1 MPEKKKKKHFGD
13 RRDATLIT
21 KADPLHLFM
30 PYIYVN
36 EADNE
41 AFIQEQIDITN
52 LLAYVEKKNGEN
64 PEYKY
69 TPFHVIVA
77 AIVKMVHLRPVL
89 NRFYKGYRY
98 YQRDD
103 VSVAFTAKNVFSDT
117 GTESLLM
124 MKYDESSTVD
134 SIHNDIK
141 ERLIRLRSKGE
152 VDNSTDQMGSLVKLP
167 RWLLRIVG
175 FILRR
180 LDFYGKVPDSLIKED
195 PNHAT
200 VFVSN
205 LGSLNLRA
213 GYHHLSNWG
222 TCSVF
227 VVIGR
232 YHKAPVFADDGSY
245 EMRDVVDIGITLD
258 ERIGDGFYYSKSLK
272 LLKHLLN
279 NPELLERPA
288 GEEVD
293 YE

>member
-1 MPEKKKKKHFGD
+1 MPQKKKKRFGD

-21 KADPLHLFM
+21 KADPMHLFM
-30 PYIYVN
+30 PYVYVN

-52 LLAYVEKKNGEN
+52 LLRYVAKKNGEN

-77 AIVKMVHLRPVL
+77 AIVKMIHLRPVL

-98 YQRDD
+98 YQRDE
-103 VSVAFTAKNVFSDT
+103 VSVAFTVKNVFSDT
-117 GTESLLM
+117 GSESLLF
-124 MKYDESSTVD
+124 MKYDENATLD

-141 ERLIRLRSKGE
+141 ERLMRVRDRGE
-152 VDNSTDQMGSLVKLP
+152 IDNSMDQMGSLVKLP

-175 FILRR
+175 FFIRR
-180 LDFYGKVPDSLIKED
+180 LDFYGRLPDSLIKED

-200 VFVSN
+200 AFISN
-205 LGSLNLRA
+205 LGSINLKA
-213 GYHHLSNWG
+213 GYHHLTNFG
-222 TCSVF
+222 TNSLF

-232 YHKAPVFADDGSY
+232 YHKAPVFSDDGSY
-245 EMRDVVDIGITLD
+245 EMRDMVDVGITLD
-258 ERIGDGFYYSKSLK
+258 ERIGDGYYFSKSLK
-272 LLKHLLN
+272 LLKHLLD

-293 YE
+293 YD